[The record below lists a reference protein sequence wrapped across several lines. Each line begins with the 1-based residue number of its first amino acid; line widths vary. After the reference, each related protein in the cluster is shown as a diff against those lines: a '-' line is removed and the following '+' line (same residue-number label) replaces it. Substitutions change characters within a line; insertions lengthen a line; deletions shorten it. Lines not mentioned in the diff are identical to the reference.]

1 VTADTAPGGLGETAT
16 VYAKARRLSDDLA
29 FIERCVA
36 ESTKLQA
43 TRWESYTLNGQL
55 WVQIKGGPFEAHAW
69 AVAVEGRVF
78 PSSID
83 SHGVRRWMII
93 GTRVC
98 AEVIDDPRKPAAS

>member
-1 VTADTAPGGLGETAT
+1 MTAEVG
-16 VYAKARRLSDDLA
+16 RLSLDLA
-29 FIERCVA
+29 YVEQLVA
-36 ESTKLQA
+36 ASDKLQ
-43 TRWESYTLNGQL
+43 TISWESYTLNGQL
-55 WVQIKGGPFEAHAW
+55 WVQVKGGGPFEAHAW

-98 AEVIDDPRKPAAS
+98 VEVIDDPRKQASS